1 MFKNVLFQLHWLL
14 GITAGAVLALMGL
27 SGAMLSFEDELLRA
41 ANPGFAEIAEH
52 HADGQHP
59 LALSEL
65 VPLLQAGSERPLQRL
80 RVDATGQRPSVA
92 RFAGGKEHW
101 VYFDPYSGER
111 FSALQPAQMF

>member
-1 MFKNVLFQLHWLL
+1 
-14 GITAGAVLALMGL
+14 ITAGAVLAVMGL
-27 SGAMLSFEDELLRA
+27 SGAVLSFEDELLRA

-52 HADGQHP
+52 HADGQLP

-101 VYFDPYSGER
+101 V
-111 FSALQPAQMF
+111 